1 MVYALMGTL
10 RRCGCARAGKA
21 KRKLGV
27 QRRAIPFL
35 SFYSV
40 TQVGV
45 LCVCV
50 HACACVCA
58 CT

>member
-1 MVYALMGTL
+1 
-10 RRCGCARAGKA
+10 
-21 KRKLGV
+21 V

-50 HACACVCA
+50 FVCMHVRVCA